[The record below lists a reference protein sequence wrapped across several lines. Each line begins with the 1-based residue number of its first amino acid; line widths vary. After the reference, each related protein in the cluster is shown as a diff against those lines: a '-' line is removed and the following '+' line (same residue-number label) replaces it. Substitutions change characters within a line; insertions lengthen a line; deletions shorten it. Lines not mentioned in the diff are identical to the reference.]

1 MGWSAGGYRT
11 VRVTEWG
18 LEAESNDGAWWVL
31 DGQGHHISHLSLGPS
46 FVLIVMLT
54 VVYFIPGLQPRGIGD
69 FITQTAMGCGCRGLC
84 GFSFN
89 SI

>member
-1 MGWSAGGYRT
+1 M
-11 VRVTEWG
+11 RVTEWG

-54 VVYFIPGLQPRGIGD
+54 VVYFLFLDCSQEG
-69 FITQTAMGCGCRGLC
+69 
-84 GFSFN
+84 
-89 SI
+89 

>member
-1 MGWSAGGYRT
+1 M
-11 VRVTEWG
+11 RVTEWG

-31 DGQGHHISHLSLGPS
+31 DGQGHHISHLSLGPL